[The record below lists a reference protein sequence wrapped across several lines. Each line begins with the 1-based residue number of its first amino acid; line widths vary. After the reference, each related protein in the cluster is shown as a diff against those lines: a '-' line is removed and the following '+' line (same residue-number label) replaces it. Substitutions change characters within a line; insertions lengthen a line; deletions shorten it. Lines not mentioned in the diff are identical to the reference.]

1 MKRYFLLTCV
11 FTLFYIASYAQ
22 DSKGIVE
29 EHKSELISRLQKQR
43 MLMGSNM
50 PSGGGF
56 ENIGNK
62 PGVPLKTG
70 RKVTARGYRVQ
81 IYSGSSRS
89 EAYGAQA
96 RFKKVYQD
104 LNTYL
109 SYEQPNYRVKVGD
122 FTSRS
127 QAQAL
132 MNQLRKNFSAVF
144 IFTET
149 VNIEY

>member
-1 MKRYFLLTCV
+1 MKRYFLLTC
-11 FTLFYIASYAQ
+11 FFSLLSIASYAQ
-22 DSKGIVE
+22 DSYGIVE
-29 EHKSELISRLQKQR
+29 EHKSALIGRLQKQR
-43 MLMGSNM
+43 MLMGSSM
-50 PSGGGF
+50 PNGGSP
-56 ENIGNK
+56 ENSSNK
-62 PGVPLKTG
+62 PGVPEKTG

-89 EAYGAQA
+89 EAYDAQA

-109 SYEQPNYRVKVGD
+109 GYEQPNYRVKVGD

>member
-1 MKRYFLLTCV
+1 MKRYFLLTC
-11 FTLFYIASYAQ
+11 FFSLFYIASYAQ

-50 PSGGGF
+50 PSGGSF
-56 ENIGNK
+56 ENSGNK